1 MFCSWCGV
9 CWSGPVASHRSSGK
23 TERARTHMHW
33 QTLTHTH
40 TRIHAPPWTWWDFS
54 LGVIIWNRGEWSVST
69 MHVCV
74 WKSRVEVW
82 RAVSLL
88 RWGRLSLMNP
98 PGLRVLLLTAANFT
112 WHCWAAAE
120 HGLATNRHASV
131 SIRKEMPP
139 FWWSRA
145 RSRTDMNTLYR
156 VRAAIRVPTSPVPK
170 ESTWSWPGGRFLLSL
185 PPPDL

>member
-1 MFCSWCGV
+1 
-9 CWSGPVASHRSSGK
+9 
-23 TERARTHMHW
+23 MHW

-131 SIRKEMPP
+131 SIRKETFLVVTCTLTHRHEHFIPGQGCYQG
-139 FWWSRA
+139 SHIA
-145 RSRTDMNTLYR
+145 RPQGEHLILTRRKVFT
-156 VRAAIRVPTSPVPK
+156 
-170 ESTWSWPGGRFLLSL
+170 ESTSTWPLGAKDCSDFVVTSVTPEEEG
-185 PPPDL
+185 